1 MARDELFEQKF
12 TFFQQE
18 AERRLKAN
26 TTNNSN
32 ITVEKTR
39 LEIAEEKLGALST
52 CLDYMWILVCGAP
65 VMFMQAGFAIL
76 ESGACRRKNAGMILA
91 KNVFD
96 ACIGTICW
104 YFIGYGFAYGESEN
118 PNGFIGTTKFTS
130 SGFLVTDAEGAITGT
145 HHFKDWFFQW
155 AFCATAATIVSG
167 GVAERIQFVGY
178 MIYSVVMTAMIYPVV
193 VWWTWS
199 AHGWLK
205 SMGYS
210 DFAGSGIVHLTGG
223 VSSLMG
229 SLIAGARK
237 DRWAKGKDDDFQAN
251 NLAHVVLGTF
261 FLWFGWY
268 GFNCGS
274 TLSFSD
280 VSTAT
285 TASLVAMNTTVSAA
299 TGGLTVFT
307 VRFVWS
313 RFHKDPSQPDH
324 HGLVDLGGTY
334 NGILVGL
341 VAVCAGVDTMDSG
354 FAVLT
359 GVLGGP

>member
-1 MARDELFEQKF
+1 MARDELFEQKL

-32 ITVEKTR
+32 MTVEKTR

-76 ESGACRRKNAGMILA
+76 ESGACRQKNAGMILA

-145 HHFKDWFFQW
+145 NHFKDWFFQW

-167 GVAERIQFVGY
+167 GVAERIRFEAYVV
-178 MIYSVVMTAMIYPVV
+178 YSIVMTGIIYPIV

-199 AHGWLK
+199 GNGWLSNK
-205 SMGYS
+205 GYN
-210 DFAGSGIVHLTGG
+210 DFVGSGIVHLTGG
-223 VSSLMG
+223 
-229 SLIAGARK
+229 IGA
-237 DRWAKGKDDDFQAN
+237 
-251 NLAHVVLGTF
+251 
-261 FLWFGWY
+261 
-268 GFNCGS
+268 
-274 TLSFSD
+274 
-280 VSTAT
+280 
-285 TASLVAMNTTVSAA
+285 
-299 TGGLTVFT
+299 
-307 VRFVWS
+307 
-313 RFHKDPSQPDH
+313 
-324 HGLVDLGGTY
+324 
-334 NGILVGL
+334 LVG
-341 VAVCAGVDTMDSG
+341 AVIIKPR
-354 FAVLT
+354 T
-359 GVLGGP
+359 GRFNPREGDDAERFD